1 MGNTFNPKDTFLDVP
16 LTTYRDTL
24 RRWTYHQD
32 LRQVLANRKIALAP
46 QAAAVLVNEADLAG
60 FVQAS
65 NDFRN
70 RLTDKG
76 RDFINASPLKSMRR
90 ERASEI
96 VSEILVNCGK
106 INNRD
111 DLCFRIDRV
120 WLFGSYVKGASTVND
135 IDIVVETGR
144 IPERSLMD
152 SKWRDHTIELAC
164 EMGGERFVYGRVGY
178 AANAD
183 VYLEKR

>member
-90 ERASEI
+90 EKS
-96 VSEILVNCGK
+96 LG
-106 INNRD
+106 NR
-111 DLCFRIDRV
+111 
-120 WLFGSYVKGASTVND
+120 FGNPGELRHNQQS
-135 IDIVVETGR
+135 R
-144 IPERSLMD
+144 RSLFSD
-152 SKWRDHTIELAC
+152 
-164 EMGGERFVYGRVGY
+164 
-178 AANAD
+178 
-183 VYLEKR
+183 